1 MANVKISALPQL
13 YPIDINDFVAIV
25 ENSDSTT
32 KQITQEKL
40 FGGTG
45 HTFNVS
51 TLDNSM
57 IFGGRDNS
65 ITSAGGNLIRS
76 AVIVGGESNSLGG
89 PGNNIGDLQWAGIFV
104 GQNNNINGGGE
115 SRGQTIIGG
124 ASNQTLAGGYL
135 SSIVGGEG
143 NTISMQKAVI
153 LGGGSNNLNGGY
165 EGVIAGGS
173 GNNINSG
180 EKNFIAASNG
190 CSLGGYP
197 IRNFILGTESG
208 NINNARFSSI
218 IGGYGCNISS
228 SSNFNSM
235 LNSNGQI
242 GNATGERNMMIN
254 CANGNILSTM
264 TESSLISS
272 SNLNLNGP
280 LSNVTTLNCKPV
292 NPEDLTTV
300 SNATYIGISSTITG
314 NNQYADTTH
323 TESLHVYNQFSHEI
337 IDGGNVSG
345 VVSVNLNLGSVYKFT
360 LTGNITSL
368 DFTGWREGGDYKF
381 WVTSTGNFNISA
393 ATIDGGGDVLAKGGS
408 LNPTNNG
415 FTKYTGTVIDGDMI
429 LNEELNFQVV

>member
-45 HTFNVS
+45 HTFNVTS
-51 TLDNSM
+51 LDNSM
-57 IFGGRDNS
+57 IFGGKDNI
-65 ITSAGGNLIRS
+65 ITSNGGNQIKTS
-76 AVIVGGESNSLGG
+76 VIVGGTSNSIGG
-89 PGNNIGDLQWAGIFV
+89 AAISIGDCEYSGIFA
-104 GQNNNINGGGE
+104 GEQNTINGGGE
-115 SRGQTIIGG
+115 SRGQTVIGG
-124 ASNQTLAGGYL
+124 KLNKLQSDGFL
-135 SSIVGGEG
+135 SSIVAGED
-143 NTISMQKAVI
+143 NTVSMQKAVI
-153 LGGGSNNLNGGY
+153 IGGGSNTLNSGY

-173 GNNINSG
+173 GNQINSG

-190 CSLGGYP
+190 CSLNNYP

-208 NINNARFSSI
+208 TISSARFSSI
-218 IGGYGCNISS
+218 IGGYAGTINSGA
-228 SSNFNSM
+228 NFQSM
-235 LNSNGQI
+235 INSNGSI
-242 GNATGERNMMIN
+242 TTSNERNIMIN
-254 CANGNILSTM
+254 CTNGNIENSV
-264 TESSLISS
+264 TESALISS
-272 SNLNLNGP
+272 TNVNIASDET
-280 LSNVTTLNCKPV
+280 NVTVLNCKPT
-292 NPEDLTTV
+292 NFESLTLV

-314 NNQYADTTH
+314 NNQYSGTTH

-345 VVSVNLNLGSVYKFT
+345 VVPVNLNLGSVYKFT
-360 LTGNITSL
+360 LVGNITSL

-408 LNPTNNG
+408 LNPTNSG
-415 FTKYTGTVIDGDMI
+415 FTKYTGTVIDGNMI
-429 LNEELNFQVV
+429 LNEELDFQVV